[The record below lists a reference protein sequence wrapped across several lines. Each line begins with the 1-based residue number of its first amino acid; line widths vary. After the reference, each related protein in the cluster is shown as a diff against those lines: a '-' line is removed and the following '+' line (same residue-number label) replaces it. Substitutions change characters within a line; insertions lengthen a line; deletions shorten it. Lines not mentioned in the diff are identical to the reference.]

1 MCLCHVYGMHACIWC
16 VYGICWVHTKVLD
29 SAKCSAHWALHF
41 SIWRRRW
48 KVLNRLQLSS
58 TSWFGGFMKNHLRG
72 FAGACF
78 PAFFANWFS
87 TAKPLVDY
95 KRYHRPKQFTQ
106 AEYMISFVIIFISIT
121 SCRGSQRLLLGC
133 DDRDAC
139 GACASSHVTESIL
152 AKPLWP
158 GIA

>member
-1 MCLCHVYGMHACIWC
+1 
-16 VYGICWVHTKVLD
+16 
-29 SAKCSAHWALHF
+29 
-41 SIWRRRW
+41 
-48 KVLNRLQLSS
+48 
-58 TSWFGGFMKNHLRG
+58 MKNHLRG

-121 SCRGSQRLLLGC
+121 SFRGSQRLLLGC

-139 GACASSHVTESIL
+139 GSERYPELALRHRSFIKFLLLFGNEISRSHVRSARIWCLYGDFIKEHKLPS
-152 AKPLWP
+152 PLGAAERVGDLFHSSQSSP
-158 GIA
+158 A